1 MADGDGTDERRLFR
15 PSSIPGEREYERA
28 REEAKQLYGEPD
40 PEAVSEEDHYRKK
53 LFLAKSEVAE
63 MIPRLLRQYE
73 AVLQKEESERQ
84 NYSDKVYK
92 LVLWWLGIIL
102 SIILLSNAGFKQ
114 SFFTPRFSIHFSLD
128 PNIIIALITS
138 ATAGLIGLL
147 ATIIS
152 YFFTK
157 SREQIS
163 LYDSLFKA
171 MLSEKGH
178 DDHSAR

>member
-1 MADGDGTDERRLFR
+1 MADGDNPDERLLFR
-15 PSSIPGEREYERA
+15 PSPVPGEREYEKA
-28 REEAKQLYGEPD
+28 QQEAKELYGVSD
-40 PEAVSEEDHYRKK
+40 PEAVSEEEHYRRK
-53 LFLAKSEVAE
+53 LFVAKSEVAD

-73 AVLQKEESERQ
+73 IDLKQEETERKR
-84 NYSDKVYK
+84 YSARVYR

-102 SIILLSNAGFKQ
+102 ALIVLSNASFHQ
-114 SFFTPRFSIHFSLD
+114 SFFTPRFSLHFSL
-128 PNIIIALITS
+128 NASIIIALITS

-163 LYDSLFKA
+163 LYDGLFKA
-171 MLSEKGH
+171 MLNDE
-178 DDHSAR
+178 SAEESKNK